1 MPMTVYLFASIT
13 PKPEHVADVEALMR
27 DMVSQTRKEPGNLR
41 YDLLR
46 RADGAPGFYLYE
58 TYVDEAAVQAHRE
71 SAHFVAY
78 RAKIG
83 AWVTEPPEVKLLK
96 GVDVAD

>member
-1 MPMTVYLFASIT
+1 MTVYLFASIT
-13 PKPEHVADVEALMR
+13 PKPEHVADVEALML
-27 DMVSQTRKEPGNLR
+27 DMVVQTRKEPGNVR

-58 TYVDEAAVQAHRE
+58 IYLDEAAVQAHRE
-71 SAHFVAY
+71 SAHFIAY

-83 AWVTEPPEVKLLK
+83 AWVTEPPEVKILT

>member
-1 MPMTVYLFASIT
+1 MTVYLFASIT
-13 PKPEHVADVEALMR
+13 PKPEHVAEVEALMR
-27 DMVSQTRKEPGNLR
+27 EMVVQTRKEPGNVR

-46 RADGAPGFYLYE
+46 RADGAPGFHLYE
-58 TYVDEAAVQAHRE
+58 AYVDEAAVQAHRE

-78 RAKIG
+78 RAKVG
-83 AWVTEPPEVKLLK
+83 PWVTKPPEVTMLT

>member
-1 MPMTVYLFASIT
+1 MTVYLFASIT

-27 DMVSQTRKEPGNLR
+27 DMVSHTRKEPGNLR

-58 TYVDEAAVQAHRE
+58 TYVDEAAVQAHRD

>member
-1 MPMTVYLFASIT
+1 MTVYLFASIT
-13 PKPEHVADVEALMR
+13 PKPEHVAEVETLMR
-27 DMVSQTRKEPGNLR
+27 DMVSHTRKEPGNLR

>member
-1 MPMTVYLFASIT
+1 MTVYLFASIT

-27 DMVSQTRKEPGNLR
+27 DMVSHTRKEPGNLR

-46 RADGAPGFYLYE
+46 RSDGAPGFYLYE

>member
-1 MPMTVYLFASIT
+1 MTVYLFASIT
-13 PKPEHVADVEALMR
+13 PKPEHVAEVEALMR
-27 DMVSQTRKEPGNLR
+27 DMVAHTRKEPGNLR

-58 TYVDEAAVQAHRE
+58 TYVDEAAVQAHRD

>member
-1 MPMTVYLFASIT
+1 MTVYLFASIT
-13 PKPEHVADVEALMR
+13 PKPEHVAEVEALMR
-27 DMVSQTRKEPGNLR
+27 DMVSHTRKEPGNMR
-41 YDLLR
+41 YDLLC

-58 TYVDEAAVQAHRE
+58 TYVDEAAVQAHRD

>member
-1 MPMTVYLFASIT
+1 MTVYLFASIT
-13 PKPEHVADVEALMR
+13 PKPEHVADVEALML
-27 DMVSQTRKEPGNLR
+27 DMVTHTRKEPGKVR

-46 RADGAPGFYLYE
+46 RADGAPGFYEIYL
-58 TYVDEAAVQAHRE
+58 DEAAVQAHRE

-83 AWVTEPPEVKLLK
+83 AWVTEPPEVNMLT

>member
-1 MPMTVYLFASIT
+1 MTVYLFASIT

-27 DMVSQTRKEPGNLR
+27 EMVSHTRKEPGNLR

>member
-1 MPMTVYLFASIT
+1 MTVYVFASLT
-13 PKPEHVADVEALMR
+13 PKAGHVAEVEALMR
-27 DMVSQTRKEPGNLR
+27 EMVSHTRKEPGNLR

-46 RADGAPGFYLYE
+46 RADGAPGFHLYE
-58 TYVDEAAVQAHRE
+58 AYVDEAAVQAHRD
-71 SAHFVAY
+71 SAHFIAY

-83 AWVTEPPEVKLLK
+83 AWVTEPPEVKVLS

>member
-1 MPMTVYLFASIT
+1 MTVYLFASIT
-13 PKPEHVADVEALMR
+13 PKPEHVAEVEALMR
-27 DMVSQTRKEPGNLR
+27 DMVSHTRKEPGNLR

-46 RADGAPGFYLYE
+46 RADGAPGFSLYE
-58 TYVDEAAVQAHRE
+58 MYVDEAAVQAHRE

-78 RAKIG
+78 RAKIA
-83 AWVTEPPEVKLLK
+83 AWVTEPPEVRLLT